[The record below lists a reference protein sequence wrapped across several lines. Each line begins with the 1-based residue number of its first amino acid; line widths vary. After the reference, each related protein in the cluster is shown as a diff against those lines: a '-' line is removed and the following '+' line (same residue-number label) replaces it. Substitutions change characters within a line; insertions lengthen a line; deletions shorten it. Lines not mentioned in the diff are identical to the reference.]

1 MQLLESNR
9 FRVWKDGLKD
19 KKSRAKI
26 SVCLTRM
33 MEGNLGHT
41 KSVGGGV
48 LESIIDY
55 GPGYRIYFARKG
67 DDIIVMLGGS
77 VKKSQE
83 KSILE
88 SKELWKKIK
97 KII

>member
-1 MQLLESNR
+1 MT
-9 FRVWKDGLKD
+9 D
-19 KKSRAKI
+19 
-26 SVCLTRM
+26 
-33 MEGNLGHT
+33 GNLGHF

-67 DDIIVMLGGS
+67 DEIIILLAGS
-77 VKKSQE
+77 TKKSQE

-88 SKELWKKIK
+88 AKKLWKEIK
-97 KII
+97 KTL